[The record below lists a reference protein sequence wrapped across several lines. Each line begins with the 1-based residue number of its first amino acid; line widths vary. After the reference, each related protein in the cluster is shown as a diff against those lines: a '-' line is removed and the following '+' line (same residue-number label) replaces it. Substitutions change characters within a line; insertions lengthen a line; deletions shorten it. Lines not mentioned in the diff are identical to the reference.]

1 MGNKS
6 LRKRKYDRT
15 RDDTRQIEQ
24 RKELYRRKKQERANI
39 EEINDDNVNRDFR
52 QEEVQPGM
60 HADMM
65 IKSTQHTLTHS
76 DLLKLFALSVYI
88 KVSLCLKFKSRAVS
102 VVSGCLKAQ
111 FHYCDSLKSLL
122 VFT

>member
-24 RKELYRRKKQERANI
+24 RKDLYRKKKQERANI

-52 QEEVQPGM
+52 QEEVQPDM
-60 HADMM
+60 DANMM
-65 IKSTQHTLTHS
+65 IKHTAH
-76 DLLKLFALSVYI
+76 I
-88 KVSLCLKFKSRAVS
+88 
-102 VVSGCLKAQ
+102 
-111 FHYCDSLKSLL
+111 DS
-122 VFT
+122 F

>member
-24 RKELYRRKKQERANI
+24 RKEVYKKKKQERANI
-39 EEINDDNVNRDFR
+39 EEIKNDNVNRDFR

-65 IKSTQHTLTHS
+65 IKHTTH
-76 DLLKLFALSVYI
+76 I
-88 KVSLCLKFKSRAVS
+88 
-102 VVSGCLKAQ
+102 
-111 FHYCDSLKSLL
+111 DS
-122 VFT
+122 F

>member
-24 RKELYRRKKQERANI
+24 RKELYRRKKQEHANI

-65 IKSTQHTLTHS
+65 IKQCTTH
-76 DLLKLFALSVYI
+76 I
-88 KVSLCLKFKSRAVS
+88 
-102 VVSGCLKAQ
+102 
-111 FHYCDSLKSLL
+111 DS
-122 VFT
+122 F

>member
-24 RKELYRRKKQERANI
+24 RKELYRRKKQEHANI

-65 IKSTQHTLTHS
+65 IKHTTHIDS
-76 DLLKLFALSVYI
+76 FWSVKTILSFCLYKSLSVF
-88 KVSLCLKFKSRAVS
+88 KV
-102 VVSGCLKAQ
+102 
-111 FHYCDSLKSLL
+111 
-122 VFT
+122 

>member
-24 RKELYRRKKQERANI
+24 RKELYRRKKQERVNI

-65 IKSTQHTLTHS
+65 IKYTTHWDCIQKVQNS
-76 DLLKLFALSVYI
+76 KYRILI
-88 KVSLCLKFKSRAVS
+88 KNILNNIIDCN
-102 VVSGCLKAQ
+102 
-111 FHYCDSLKSLL
+111 
-122 VFT
+122 

>member
-24 RKELYRRKKQERANI
+24 RKEIYWRKKQEHENI
-39 EEINDDNVNRDFR
+39 EEINNDNVNRDFR

-60 HADMM
+60 HEQ
-65 IKSTQHTLTHS
+65 I
-76 DLLKLFALSVYI
+76 
-88 KVSLCLKFKSRAVS
+88 
-102 VVSGCLKAQ
+102 
-111 FHYCDSLKSLL
+111 
-122 VFT
+122 

>member
-24 RKELYRRKKQERANI
+24 RKEIYRRKKQEHANI
-39 EEINDDNVNRDFR
+39 EEINDDTVNRDFQ

-60 HADMM
+60 HADKM
-65 IKSTQHTLTHS
+65 IKHTTHIGIVFRKYKIQS
-76 DLLKLFALSVYI
+76 IEFKLKIL
-88 KVSLCLKFKSRAVS
+88 
-102 VVSGCLKAQ
+102 
-111 FHYCDSLKSLL
+111 
-122 VFT
+122 